1 MIQDDFIISEVLT
14 SFMNA
19 SAQFILFGK
28 PVIDAWIVFFR
39 DSI

>member
-1 MIQDDFIISEVLT
+1 MIEDDFITSEVLT

-19 SAQFILFGK
+19 SAQFIIFGK
-28 PVIDAWIVFFR
+28 LVIDAWIAFFR